1 MSDLK
6 PFQVRLPRDSW
17 LFLRRKSI
25 DIDAS
30 MNDIIIQLVRKYK
43 EKCENKSSKGLTD
56 SDTMIS

>member
-1 MSDLK
+1 MSELK
-6 PFQVRLPRDSW
+6 PFQVRLPRESW

-43 EKCENKSSKGLTD
+43 EKCENKSKKD
-56 SDTMIS
+56 IDE